1 MENNFRTKNV
11 ARKEQIVVW
20 VNGKSMDA
28 YQGETVF
35 SALIANGIKRI
46 RKSPVHKEPRGGF
59 CGMGVCFECLVTID
73 GIPNLRSCMH
83 EVKDGMR
90 IEIDDE

>member
-1 MENNFRTKNV
+1 MENNLRTKNV
-11 ARKEQIVVW
+11 ERKEPIAIW
-20 VNGKSMDA
+20 VNGKKVDA

-35 SALIANGIKRI
+35 SALIAGGFKRL
-46 RKSPVHKEPRGGF
+46 RKSPVKKEPRGGF

-83 EVKDGMR
+83 EVKENMR
-90 IEIDDE
+90 IEIDE